1 VEDYFVRVWNES
13 LPRLLSVLVAL
24 LCFAS
29 LAAAQD
35 TTPGDPPPDPPT
47 DSQVATPAQ
56 WEFSVTPYLF
66 LASLDGS
73 VGVRTQTAQVNASF
87 KDIFHNLDFA
97 AMGVFEARKQNFTF
111 LVDGMYM
118 SLSGQKVTPSP
129 LFSDIDVKVREIV
142 VTPQVGYRVAQFE
155 KGAID
160 ILGGVRVWH
169 VKSHVTF
176 QPRILPLVDEEGSKN
191 WADPIVGAR
200 GIVSLSPR
208 TFLNAEFDAGGF
220 GISSNF
226 TGQVY
231 GSFGY
236 QLKPRVA
243 LLGGYRYLRV
253 DYINDGFVFKTALS
267 GPTIGAR
274 FNF

>member
-1 VEDYFVRVWNES
+1 
-13 LPRLLSVLVAL
+13 
-24 LCFAS
+24 
-29 LAAAQD
+29 
-35 TTPGDPPPDPPT
+35 
-47 DSQVATPAQ
+47 
-56 WEFSVTPYLF
+56 
-66 LASLDGS
+66 
-73 VGVRTQTAQVNASF
+73 
-87 KDIFHNLDFA
+87 
-97 AMGVFEARKQNFTF
+97 
-111 LVDGMYM
+111 
-118 SLSGQKVTPSP
+118 
-129 LFSDIDVKVREIV
+129 
-142 VTPQVGYRVAQFE
+142 VAQFE

-208 TFLNAEFDAGGF
+208 TFLNAGFDAGGF

-231 GSFGY
+231 GTFGY

-243 LLGGYRYLRV
+243 LIGGYRYLRV

-267 GPTIGAR
+267 GPTIGAQ
-274 FNF
+274 FKF